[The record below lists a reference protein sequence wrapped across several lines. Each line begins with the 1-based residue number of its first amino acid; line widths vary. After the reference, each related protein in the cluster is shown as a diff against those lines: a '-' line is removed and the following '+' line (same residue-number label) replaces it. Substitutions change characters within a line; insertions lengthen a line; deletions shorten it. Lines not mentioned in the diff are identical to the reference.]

1 MSVFKIA
8 IVAAMGV
15 TVAVLAL
22 GLVSMARGGEF
33 AARYGNLL
41 MRLRVACQGV
51 AVVLAIAMML
61 LVAYGLL
68 DEG

>member
-1 MSVFKIA
+1 
-8 IVAAMGV
+8 
-15 TVAVLAL
+15 
-22 GLVSMARGGEF
+22 
-33 AARYGNLL
+33 
-41 MRLRVACQGV
+41 VACQGV